1 MLVSTNL
8 RYHDEGWLASGKRR
22 RSHSI
27 LHCCSLDKNSLS
39 REALGFIAVCFSCD
53 ELINSIG
60 LSGLHPTIR
69 VPPRAGRPATLKVA
83 PVGVMLDCARLT
95 WLGQAPRCLQ
105 ARLMQCKP
113 DPQAQARLWATRFPS
128 WQIERDSEAD

>member
-1 MLVSTNL
+1 MRTLPQPERSRSRVNQRSLDHPMDVSATPTLPDPNL
-8 RYHDEGWLASGKRR
+8 RYQEALHDEGWLASGKRR

-69 VPPRAGRPATLKVA
+69 VPARPE
-83 PVGVMLDCARLT
+83 PEG
-95 WLGQAPRCLQ
+95 P
-105 ARLMQCKP
+105 
-113 DPQAQARLWATRFPS
+113 
-128 WQIERDSEAD
+128 